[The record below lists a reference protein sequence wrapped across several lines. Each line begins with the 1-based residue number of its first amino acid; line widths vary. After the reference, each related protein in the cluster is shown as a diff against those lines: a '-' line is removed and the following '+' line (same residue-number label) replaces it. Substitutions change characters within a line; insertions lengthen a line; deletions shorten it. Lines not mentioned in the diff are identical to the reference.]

1 MKDIITP
8 AKVGF
13 VVVASV
19 VATMWMFA
27 QVGQSLNRDNNT
39 FRIFA
44 MLDDVSGLVEK
55 SRVSIAGINVGQL
68 DRVELVDGRARIWIR
83 LGRRAD
89 FELKSDAR
97 LAKRQASLL
106 GEYYLEITPGYLGDV
121 LVDGDEIKHIVS
133 DVTPAELLNDMRKIS
148 QDVVEITQ
156 SVKRVVGADGGEQKL
171 VEIIDE
177 FRKTA
182 RTIEQMVSRNAQ
194 KFDLIVDNVVATT
207 DTARGFTTD
216 FRRNAT
222 EILTDARLVARNVR
236 EIVGSNSESVE
247 EGFEGMKG
255 AIGRLQTALQ
265 KLEETLDSTRSISKK
280 IDSGQGT
287 LGQLVN
293 DGSLAQNLNELVE
306 ESSVFVRQFT
316 RLQTVVGMS
325 SELYA
330 DRGSVRNAM
339 ELRLQPRPDKYY
351 SLELVDDPRGKTRF
365 TELVT
370 TSSSSTVD
378 PLVREQQSVTEDRF
392 RLSIQFAK
400 RFSMVTGRLGI
411 IEDSGGV
418 GVDLH
423 LFGDDLELTSDVFAF
438 QDNVRPRIR
447 IRSRFSLF
455 SNVYMAA
462 GIDEAVNSELT
473 DFFFGLGL
481 RFNDEDLKAILTTTG
496 APAL

>member
-1 MKDIITP
+1 
-8 AKVGF
+8 
-13 VVVASV
+13 
-19 VATMWMFA
+19 
-27 QVGQSLNRDNNT
+27 
-39 FRIFA
+39 
-44 MLDDVSGLVEK
+44 
-55 SRVSIAGINVGQL
+55 
-68 DRVELVDGRARIWIR
+68 
-83 LGRRAD
+83 
-89 FELKSDAR
+89 
-97 LAKRQASLL
+97 
-106 GEYYLEITPGYLGDV
+106 
-121 LVDGDEIKHIVS
+121 
-133 DVTPAELLNDMRKIS
+133 MRKIS

-194 KFDLIVDNVVATT
+194 KFDVIVDNVVATT

-236 EIVGSNSESVE
+236 DIVGSNSGSVE

-255 AIGRLQTALQ
+255 AIGRFQTALQ
-265 KLEETLDSTRSISKK
+265 KLEDTLDSTKSISHK

-306 ESSVFVRQFT
+306 ESGVFVRQFT

-351 SLELVDDPRGKTRF
+351 SLELVDDPRGRTRF

-370 TSSSSTVD
+370 TSSSSDVD
-378 PLVREQQSVTEDRF
+378 PIVREQQSVTENRF
-392 RLSIQFAK
+392 RLSLQFAK
-400 RFSMVTGRLGI
+400 RFSMVTGRLGM

-423 LFGDDLELTSDVFAF
+423 LFGDDLELSSDVFAF

-447 IRSRFSLF
+447 VRSRFSLF

-462 GIDEAVNSELT
+462 GVDEVINSELT